1 MKKPLILCIALA
13 SAALAMA
20 MAPTRV
26 GAIGE
31 KVVLASDGTIFL
43 ISTSERRG
51 FPSAAVYFSHGYK
64 FSDAVTATA
73 EDLAQPAGSPLN
85 YRDGALIKGQ
95 AATVY
100 LISGATKHPFSSAEA
115 FLGLGYSFSNVLSES
130 GSILDQ
136 LPAVAAIDSANSAHL
151 PGTLINQSGTVFLVT
166 TGGRQGIPSLEAF
179 YAQRYR
185 LEEIV
190 IANSADLA
198 LPIESESSTPPPAPE
213 PPSQEATNH
222 SPSAPTITGV
232 IATFPSEGHDF
243 FFASTDADGDTI
255 SYLVNWGDGTVP
267 DTATMASGV
276 SFKVNHAWLYLGQ
289 YSIVVTVSDGK
300 DGTAQTIQSVK
311 VDTDTSAFGP
321 AVTVLSP
328 VGGETYGLHQPIA
341 ITWKRNWYPSQSSG
355 RVDINYSRGGIAASI
370 VTDKPDSSYTWIPES
385 APPADNYKIIVISRG
400 NAGGGGILSD
410 QSAGTFTIN
419 P

>member
-115 FLGLGYSFSNVLSES
+115 FLGSGYSFANVLNES
-130 GSILDQ
+130 GPTLDQ
-136 LPAVAAIDSANSAHL
+136 LAAEAPIHSASAAHM
-151 PGTLINQSGTVFLVT
+151 PGSLINYNGTVFLIT
-166 TGGRQGIPSLEAF
+166 ANGRQGISSLDAF
-179 YAQRYR
+179 YAKRYR

-190 IANSADLA
+190 IANATDLA
-198 LPIESESSTPPPAPE
+198 LPIETEPSSPPSSPE
-213 PPSQEATNH
+213 PPAQEVTNH
-222 SPSAPTITGV
+222 FPSTPIITGV
-232 IATFPSEGHDF
+232 VATFPSEGHDF
-243 FFASTDADGDTI
+243 FFAATDADGDSL
-255 SYLVNWGDGTVP
+255 SYLVNWGDGTLV
-267 DTATMASGV
+267 DTAIQSSGV
-276 SFKVNHAWLYLGQ
+276 SFKVNHAWSYNGQ
-289 YSIVVTVSDGK
+289 YVVVATVSDGK

-311 VDTDTSAFGP
+311 VDTDTSTFGP
-321 AVTVLSP
+321 AITVLSP
-328 VGGETYGLHQPIA
+328 VGGEGYGFHQPIL
-341 ITWKRNWYPSQSSG
+341 ISWKRNWYPSQSSG